1 MKKRQLLS
9 AGLFILSLIYLS
21 SCDGLFEER
30 IEGNNIVV
38 TKVRTVTPFNEVI
51 STGNF
56 DVYITIADSTSLIVE
71 AEENLFAFITTKV
84 SGDKF
89 YVETKDNYRID
100 NNKPIKIFLTT
111 PNMKGAWLTGS
122 GFIVCD
128 SLTTDF
134 LDLEITGSGDIEF
147 TKLDLLEID
156 GQITGTGDIIVS
168 GTANRS
174 DFTITGLGQIHSLG
188 LLQNYCDA
196 LITGLGNIYVNVDEY
211 LKALI
216 TGSGYIYYLGNP
228 TIEQEITVTGA
239 VRPY

>member
-1 MKKRQLLS
+1 MKTKQLLS

-21 SCDGLFEER
+21 SCDELFEER

-38 TKVRTVTPFNEVI
+38 TKVRTVAPFNEVI

-56 DVYITIADSTSLIVE
+56 DVYITIADSSSLIIE

-84 SGDKF
+84 RGDKF
-89 YVETKDNYRID
+89 YLEEKDNYRID
-100 NNKPIKIFLTT
+100 NNQAIKIFLTT
-111 PNMKGAWLTGS
+111 PNIEGAMLTGS
-122 GFIVCD
+122 GFIICD

-147 TKLDLLEID
+147 NKLDLLEID
-156 GQITGTGDIIVS
+156 GQITGSGDITVW
-168 GTANRS
+168 GTADRS
-174 DFTITGLGQIHSLG
+174 EFTITGSGHIHGLD

-196 LITGLGNIYVNVDEY
+196 LITGSGNIYVNVDEH

-216 TGSGYIYYLGNP
+216 TGSGNIYYLGSP
-228 TIEQEITVTGA
+228 TIEQKITGTGA

>member
-1 MKKRQLLS
+1 MKTKQLLS

-21 SCDGLFEER
+21 SCDELFEER

-56 DVYITIADSTSLIVE
+56 DVFITIADSTSLIVE

-111 PNMKGAWLTGS
+111 PNMEGAMLTGS

-147 TKLDLLEID
+147 NKLDLLEID

-168 GTANRS
+168 GTADRS
-174 DFTITGLGQIHSLG
+174 DFTITGSGHIHSLD

-196 LITGLGNIYVNVDEY
+196 LITGSGNIYVNVDEY

-228 TIEQEITVTGA
+228 TIEQKITGTGA